1 MGQNPTSTVGLPSNS
16 GTGPSTIGP
25 SPFERSHS
33 TMPLGLRASLPKLP
47 SFKVKRLP
55 EPPKTEKLDSF
66 TRKRSNTE
74 STDVLERE
82 VKKRILGEGDS
93 EMETDL
99 ECSSSWDRRPHTI
112 SRLDE
117 GERSQSPQ
125 QLDDSMDV
133 APRATIVRSSEGS
146 NSLAT
151 LKIITTH
158 LFPFYY
164 SNIFAVPCSKLKW
177 NLSQLNLFQV
187 TSCLL
192 CLIASVIEIDNSL
205 PVLNAGCFS
214 SAT

>member
-33 TMPLGLRASLPKLP
+33 TMLLGLRASLPKLP
-47 SFKVKRLP
+47 SFKVKRLL
-55 EPPKTEKLDSF
+55 EPPKTEKLDGF

-82 VKKRILGEGDS
+82 VKKQILGEGDS

-99 ECSSSWDRRPHTI
+99 ESSSGWDRRPRTI

-133 APRATIVRSSEGS
+133 APRATIVRSTEGS
-146 NSLAT
+146 ISLAKV
-151 LKIITTH
+151 KISTTH

-164 SNIFAVPCSKLKW
+164 SNIF
-177 NLSQLNLFQV
+177 
-187 TSCLL
+187 
-192 CLIASVIEIDNSL
+192 SVQ
-205 PVLNAGCFS
+205 CWK
-214 SAT
+214 T